1 MTQPV
6 LNQNTVETLSHKS
19 LVVHQTHQHFFFQPY
34 TLELMAF
41 VCSTGVGGLGIKMH
55 RSTLISSSGS
65 LSLHLDWSVFK
76 ILQETEEKE
85 RRVKDVN
92 KENLK
97 HLLGMALQTF
107 HNFMMHKILQSV
119 FNFDPIQD
127 FLMKL

>member
-1 MTQPV
+1 MFLFGVASVLKIMT
-6 LNQNTVETLSHKS
+6 S
-19 LVVHQTHQHFFFQPY
+19 L
-34 TLELMAF
+34 
-41 VCSTGVGGLGIKMH
+41 H